1 MESSKISPKTKGT
14 KLEKQ
19 GQFGIHESKNVSH
32 LKCPDQ
38 VRYYNALF

>member
-19 GQFGIHESKNVSH
+19 GQVEIHESKTMLVI
-32 LKCPDQ
+32 
-38 VRYYNALF
+38 